1 MDETGKPLYFNLQTH
16 IAAIVGMIQSDEL
29 QIALQMCDQVPG
41 FYRDNYPPELSEIK
55 RTLYRQ
61 TYDQIEYAT
70 DDEEAECTREF
81 GEAQW
86 DNGYMYP
93 RAEVVAKL
101 VKELNT
107 QELDP
112 WIFDLG
118 CSHGNLPLGLLK
130 EKLRFTYRGAG
141 MNWRIQEKVK
151 DWLGNYWQHKPAKE
165 GESLTL
171 TGDGFEK
178 LPAQPT
184 ILYCTEVIEH
194 CFNPHDIVHSA
205 HKVGVAFDHI
215 ILSVPKYTLGGG
227 LPDWQTRRLGHV
239 RTWTPKEFIR
249 FADESFPGYT
259 WQLFDAYSM
268 VLQGAKK

>member
-1 MDETGKPLYFNLQTH
+1 MGDEVDEFDVNDIKNLGRPLYWRLDQH
-16 IAAIVGMIQSDEL
+16 ISAIEQMIRADEL
-29 QIALQMCDQVPG
+29 QEALRMCDQVPG
-41 FYRDNYPPELSEIK
+41 WWRDNYPPELAEIK

-93 RAEVVAKL
+93 RAEL
-101 VKELNT
+101 VSVL
-107 QELDP
+107 LRSLFPRSP

-118 CSHGNLPLGLLK
+118 CSHGNLPLGLIK
-130 EKLRFTYRGAG
+130 SNYGFRYCGAG
-141 MNWRIQEKVK
+141 MNKRIQDKVK
-151 DWLGNYWQHKPAKE
+151 GWVGEHWSDKPV
-165 GESLTL
+165 
-171 TGDGFEK
+171 GD
-178 LPAQPT
+178 QPT

-205 HKVGVAFDHI
+205 YKVGVTWDHI
-215 ILSVPKYTLGGG
+215 ILSVPKYTLGHG

-239 RTWTPKEFIR
+239 RTWTPREFMR
-249 FADESFPGYT
+249 FADESFPGYE
-259 WQLFDAYSM
+259 WMLYDSHSM
-268 VLQGAKK
+268 VLRGVRK